1 MFDGTMVELKSKVF
15 CPNGGVFTDAAGCL
29 VSGSKAATVGL
40 GMAAII
46 GALV

>member
-1 MFDGTMVELKSKVF
+1 MMAALKSKVF

-29 VSGSKAATVGL
+29 VSGTKGAALGL
-40 GMAAII
+40 GVVAVI